1 MSQALKWT
9 FPPTGGGVAHGFNDG
24 AQEHFRN
31 NAWKNTIR
39 EIIQNSLDA
48 VRDETNPV
56 TVDISKI
63 MIPSS
68 EVGAADLAG
77 HINAAL
83 ERTREQGERNGEK
96 FYTRAL
102 EILEQDAIETLAI
115 TDSNTTGLVGG
126 RWDALVYNE
135 GTTNKGGIGAAGG
148 SFGLGKNAPYLVSDL
163 KAVCYS
169 TRYLQRG
176 RQEEFIARCKLV
188 AHDDPA
194 GKNGE
199 LQHIGFATKKPVKAG
214 QRVPPT
220 RGKDIYRDF
229 RLREAGSGIFIVGFD
244 PLIMNWE
251 AVAEKSIAE
260 NFFAAVHDKKLRIK
274 IGAKWITHETLDSIF
289 EGDRKN
295 PSHHYYRIIRSPD
308 TTTVAVKGDLGRL
321 TVKFSIDEE
330 YSPNRI
336 AYVNRR
342 GMLITDAGQRRANP
356 FHTTLGSGWAKYAAV
371 VCAADDRTDEK
382 IREMEPPNHRTLE
395 YERINDPAKRERMRR
410 ELDAAKEEIAKII
423 GDALRHSI
431 KDKEINVSELA
442 GIMAIDDE
450 GSTGTDEQ
458 GAGLTT
464 NLETRQVTPSKPG
477 RSTVIEPSGDDDD
490 DDDDPETGKKGK
502 SAGGTRPVDAP
513 RPGKPKEPASALL
526 ERVRVLRVNGKMR
539 VAFTP
544 ISHTGNVRFMIRPA
558 GEVNMRERPI
568 PVTGASV
575 EGGRSSASIESDG
588 NVVVVSSVDGGR
600 IKVDL
605 DIDKSSA
612 PKEYTGYEIVC
623 VPGGGGQ

>member
-1 MSQALKWT
+1 MNSALKWT

-56 TVDISKI
+56 TVEISKI
-63 MIPSS
+63 LVPSS

-77 HINAAL
+77 HMNAAL

-96 FYTRAL
+96 FYAKAL
-102 EILEQDAIETLAI
+102 EILGQDAIETLAI

-148 SFGLGKNAPYLVSDL
+148 NFGLGKNAPYLVSDL

-176 RQEEFIARCKLV
+176 RREEFIARCKLV
-188 AHDDPA
+188 AHEDPA
-194 GKNGE
+194 GKSGE
-199 LQHIGFATKKPVKAG
+199 LQHIGFATKEPIKAG
-214 QRVPPT
+214 RRVPPT

-244 PLIMNWE
+244 PLITNWK

-260 NFFAAVHDKKLRIK
+260 NFFAAVHDKKLKIRI
-274 IGAKWITHETLDSIF
+274 GTTWITHETLDSIF

-295 PSHHYYRIIRSPD
+295 PSYHYYRIIRSPD
-308 TTTVAVKGDLGRL
+308 TDAADVEGDLGRL
-321 TVKFSIDEE
+321 TVKFSIEEE

-342 GMLITDAGQRRANP
+342 GMLITDAGQRHANP
-356 FHTTLGSGWAKYAAV
+356 FHTTLGRGWAKYAAV
-371 VCAADDRTDEK
+371 VRAADDRTDEK

-395 YERINDPAKRERMRR
+395 YERIIDPAKREKMRR
-410 ELDAAKEEIAKII
+410 ELDAAKEQIAKII
-423 GDALRHSI
+423 GDALKHSI
-431 KDKEINVSELA
+431 KDQEINVSELA

-450 GSTGTDEQ
+450 ANTGKDGQ

-464 NLETRQVTPSKPG
+464 DLQTRQVTPSKPG
-477 RSTVIEPSGDDDD
+477 RITNIEPGGDDDD
-490 DDDDPETGKKGK
+490 DAKQTGEEGRP
-502 SAGGTRPVDAP
+502 GGDARPGTTP
-513 RPGKPKEPASALL
+513 RPDGPNKPATALL
-526 ERVRVLRVNGKMR
+526 ERARVLRVNGKMR

-544 ISHTGNVRFMIRPA
+544 LSHTGNVRFMIRPA

-568 PVTGASV
+568 PVTEASV
-575 EGGRSSASIESDG
+575 LGGRASASIENEG
-588 NVVVVSSVDGGR
+588 NVVAVSPVGSER

-605 DIDKSSA
+605 DIDRSSA
-612 PKEYTGYEIVC
+612 PQEYTGYEIVC
-623 VPGGGGQ
+623 VPGGGEK